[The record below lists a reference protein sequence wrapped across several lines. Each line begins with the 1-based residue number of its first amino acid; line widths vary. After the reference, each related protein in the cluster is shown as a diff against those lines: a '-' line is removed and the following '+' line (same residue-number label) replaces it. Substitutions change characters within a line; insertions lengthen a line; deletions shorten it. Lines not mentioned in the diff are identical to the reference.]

1 MGSVAHYIEVNAP
14 ADQCYAWWRGLTNLP
29 QIMPD
34 VQSVTPKDG
43 GTHVTHWKVS
53 GPLGKTVE
61 WDAKIVEDVPS
72 TRIAWA
78 TEDSSGL
85 EVKNAGAVRFDDHG
99 GTTGVEVSLQYD
111 PPAGFV
117 GEAVAKIFSDP
128 QSQVEKALGRLQV
141 DHRGGHAG
149 HRDDRQVVLSLP
161 STPVEGRLRWRR
173 PSARPH
179 PYVVVV
185 DRIPRGTP

>member
-1 MGSVAHYIEVNAP
+1 
-14 ADQCYAWWRGLTNLP
+14 
-29 QIMPD
+29 MPD

-78 TEDSSGL
+78 TEASSGL

-117 GEAVAKIFSDP
+117 GEAIAKIFSDP
-128 QSQVEKALGRLQV
+128 QDKVEKAL
-141 DHRGGHAG
+141 AAFK
-149 HRDDRQVVLSLP
+149 
-161 STPVEGRLRWRR
+161 STIE
-173 PSARPH
+173 SATPGS
-179 PYVVVV
+179 
-185 DRIPRGTP
+185 GTTVKQS

>member
-1 MGSVAHYIEVNAP
+1 MGSVAHYLEVNAP

-43 GTHVTHWKVS
+43 GTQVTHWKVS

-61 WDAKIVEDVPS
+61 WDAKIVEDVEN

-111 PPAGFV
+111 PPAGFI
-117 GEAVAKIFSDP
+117 GEAVAKLFSNP
-128 QSQVEKALGRLQV
+128 QKMVEECLASFKKTIEGA
-141 DHRGGHAG
+141 
-149 HRDDRQVVLSLP
+149 
-161 STPVEGRLRWRR
+161 TPG
-173 PSARPH
+173 S
-179 PYVVVV
+179 
-185 DRIPRGTP
+185 GTTVKQS